1 MDYAPFPISLR
12 QLQYVVAVA
21 ETKNFRRAAERC
33 HVSQPSLSS
42 QIAALETALGG
53 RLFERDQRGVL
64 ITKAGEAVLRR
75 ARAVLVEARDLVE
88 TSKHYADPLVG
99 TLRLGVIPTLGPYLV
114 PEIDPALR
122 CEFDGLSILWT
133 EDKTEALIERIAHG
147 KLDGAFLALEGEL
160 GDVDIALVGQDP
172 FVFACAKTH
181 ALARGKGSV
190 KLQALR
196 DQHVLLL
203 DDGHCFRNQA
213 LEFCSAAGAAELG
226 FRATSLATLVQMVA
240 SGTGVTLLPKIA
252 LDVEN
257 RNGLLAVRQIAPPAP
272 SRTIVLAW
280 RRGSG
285 LADALRALATAARV
299 VYAASHP
306 GSSMRSKA
314 LQPMVDR
321 RNRRE
326 PRTSRAQK
334 RLQG

>member
-1 MDYAPFPISLR
+1 MDYAPFPMSLR

-42 QIAALETALGG
+42 QIAALESALGG

-75 ARAVLVEARDLVE
+75 ARAVLVEAQDLVE
-88 TSKHYADPLVG
+88 TSKRYADPLVG

-122 CEFDGLSILWT
+122 SEFDGLSILWT
-133 EDKTEALIERIAHG
+133 EDKTESLVEHIAQG

-160 GDVDIALVGQDP
+160 GDVDVAYVGQDP

-181 ALARGKGSV
+181 PLAKAKGSI

-196 DQHVLLL
+196 DEHVLLL

-240 SGTGVTLLPKIA
+240 SGTGITLLPEIS
-252 LDVEN
+252 LEVEN
-257 RNGLLAVRQIAPPAP
+257 RNALLAVRNIAPPAP
-272 SRTIVLAW
+272 FRTIVLAW

-285 LADALRALATAARV
+285 LADALRTLATASNAVYEARIHQPSTRTKLNPR
-299 VYAASHP
+299 AS
-306 GSSMRSKA
+306 
-314 LQPMVDR
+314 
-321 RNRRE
+321 
-326 PRTSRAQK
+326 
-334 RLQG
+334 